1 MSENLTLDELAVPL
15 RALRLLAVDFGRLPA
30 PDVHVSTT
38 YPERLELAFH
48 DDLPGFERWRE
59 ALGIVPDAVT
69 YREQSDGRTRV
80 LRASVDHA
88 GATVRLTAYA
98 DVVVPALVG
107 GAA

>member
-1 MSENLTLDELAVPL
+1 MSENLTLDDVAVPL
-15 RALRLLAVDFGRLPA
+15 RTLRLLAADFGHLPA

-48 DDLPGFERWRE
+48 DDLPGFETWRE

-69 YREQSDGRTRV
+69 YREQGDGRTRV
-80 LRASVDHA
+80 LRASVEHA
-88 GATVRLTAYA
+88 GAVVRLTGFA
-98 DVVVPALVG
+98 DVVAPVLAG

>member
-1 MSENLTLDELAVPL
+1 MSENLTLDDVTVPL
-15 RALRLLAVDFGRLPA
+15 RTLRLLASDFGHLPA
-30 PDVHVSTT
+30 PTVSISPI

-48 DDLPGFERWRE
+48 DDLPGFEMWRE

-88 GATVRLTAYA
+88 GAVVRLTAYA
-98 DVVVPALVG
+98 DIVTPALVG

>member
-1 MSENLTLDELAVPL
+1 MSENLTLDDVAVPL
-15 RALRLLAVDFGRLPA
+15 RTLRLLASDFGHLPA
-30 PDVHVSTT
+30 PTVSISPI

-48 DDLPGFERWRE
+48 DDLPGFEMWRE

-88 GATVRLTAYA
+88 GSVVRLTAYA
-98 DVVVPALVG
+98 DIVTPALTG
-107 GAA
+107 GAS